1 LTTEQLLP
9 NKQLERER
17 ETERMQMEWEMI
29 VGVGGHH
36 HRGSGVG
43 AVGDGGGVARGGL
56 AGGDPQQPLRGEHY
70 RGVRKRPWGRYAA
83 EIRDP
88 WRKARVWLGT
98 YDTPV
103 EAALAYD
110 RAAVALRGFK
120 ARTNFGSGR
129 GSGRYPP
136 AAPPPNP
143 VQAFGGLDISQ
154 PAPRHFI
161 YIPSRLHPATVE
173 QPRSDDF
180 DEDVAASPPS
190 TALELRTGP
199 RSLPFDL
206 NEPPS
211 LLFES

>member
-1 LTTEQLLP
+1 
-9 NKQLERER
+9 
-17 ETERMQMEWEMI
+17 MEWDMM
-29 VGVGGHH
+29 GGHH
-36 HRGSGVG
+36 HGSGAG
-43 AVGDGGGVARGGL
+43 AVGNGGARGGVAV
-56 AGGDPQQPLRGEHY
+56 GDPQPLRTEGHY

-88 WRKARVWLGT
+88 WRKTRVWLGT

-120 ARTNFGSGR
+120 ARTNFGSGN
-129 GSGRYPP
+129 GRCPP
-136 AAPPPNP
+136 AQQPPQSATPLP
-143 VQAFGGLDISQ
+143 VQTFGGLDISQ
-154 PAPRHFI
+154 PSPWHFI
-161 YIPSRLHPATVE
+161 YIPSRLHQAAMESPG
-173 QPRSDDF
+173 SDDF
-180 DEDVAASPPS
+180 DEDVAASLPS

-211 LLFES
+211 LLFGS